1 MKQHV
6 NLCADMIKYKA
17 KERKAMTLNRKT
29 RLGTVTVNNNV
40 IAKVI
45 LKAAEKTDGR
55 FLLSSERGRILG
67 VASRVGV
74 GDVSG
79 HFEIEE
85 RNDTYFLKFSGI
97 VRFGSSIKNVTDD
110 VLDSVQEEMQELF
123 PQQKGVVTLH
133 IVGVKSKQIAER
145 DIEVKREYEAA
156 R

>member
-1 MKQHV
+1 M
-6 NLCADMIKYKA
+6 A
-17 KERKAMTLNRKT
+17 LNKKT

-45 LKAAEKTDGR
+45 LKAAEKADGK
-55 FLLSSERGRILG
+55 FFLSSEKGRILG

-74 GDVSG
+74 GDISG
-79 HFEIEE
+79 NFEIEE
-85 RNDTYFLKFSGI
+85 KDDTYFVRFFGVI
-97 VRFGSSIKNVTDD
+97 RFGSSIKSVTEV
-110 VLDSVQEEMQELF
+110 VLDSVQKEMRELF
-123 PQQKGVVTLH
+123 PKQKGEITLR